1 MAMCVTILFTLVYKH
16 TVELHKL
23 HSYGDSHLVFFYRS
37 EFFKSSCVSQC
48 EILVNTQLILQQ
60 TVKTGTENISGNII
74 LQNMH
79 ACCGQK

>member
-23 HSYGDSHLVFFYRS
+23 HSYGDSHLLFFYRS

-48 EILVNTQLILQQ
+48 EILVNTLQQ